1 MYKKVELKDGFVG
14 MEREVAENWK
24 KKDIIKK
31 NFPSFLNIKKLGVQS
46 ISTHMCCINGQ
57 NFEIGKTEILEFNE
71 VNITSIY
78 FKQDEPATT
87 LVDCILG

>member
-1 MYKKVELKDGFVG
+1 MINDKFVQIHGPFKQNEELIG
-14 MEREVAENWK
+14 
-24 KKDIIKK
+24 IIKK
-31 NFPSFLNIKKLGVQS
+31 DFPSFLNIKKLGVQS
-46 ISTHMCCINGQ
+46 ISTHICCINGQ

>member
-1 MYKKVELKDGFVG
+1 MINDKFVQVHGPFKQNEELV
-14 MEREVAENWK
+14 
-24 KKDIIKK
+24 DIIKK
-31 NFPSFLNIKKLGVQS
+31 DFPSFLNIKKLGVQS
-46 ISTHMCCINGQ
+46 ISTHICCINGQ

>member
-1 MYKKVELKDGFVG
+1 MINDKFVQIQGPFKQNEELI
-14 MEREVAENWK
+14 N
-24 KKDIIKK
+24 IIKK
-31 NFPSFLNIKKLGVQS
+31 DFPSFLNIKKLGIQS
-46 ISTHMCCINGQ
+46 ISTHICCINGQ

-71 VNITSIY
+71 VSITSIY

>member
-1 MYKKVELKDGFVG
+1 MINDKFIQVHGPFKKNKELV
-14 MEREVAENWK
+14 
-24 KKDIIKK
+24 DIIKK
-31 NFPSFLNIKKLGVQS
+31 NYPSFLNIKKLGIQS
-46 ISTHMCCINGQ
+46 ISTHICCINGQ

-71 VNITSIY
+71 VSITSIY

>member
-1 MYKKVELKDGFVG
+1 MTNDKFVQIHGPFKQGEELV
-14 MEREVAENWK
+14 
-24 KKDIIKK
+24 DIIKK
-31 NFPSFLNIKKLGVQS
+31 DFPSFLNIKKLGIQS
-46 ISTHMCCINGQ
+46 ISTHICCIDGQ

-71 VNITSIY
+71 VNVTSIY

>member
-1 MYKKVELKDGFVG
+1 MINDKFIQIHGPFQQNEELV
-14 MEREVAENWK
+14 
-24 KKDIIKK
+24 DIIKK
-31 NFPSFLNIKKLGVQS
+31 DFPSFLNIKKLGIQS
-46 ISTHMCCINGQ
+46 ISNHICCINGQ
-57 NFEIGKTEILEFNE
+57 NFEIGKTEILEFSE

>member
-1 MYKKVELKDGFVG
+1 MTNNKFVQIHGPFKQGEELV
-14 MEREVAENWK
+14 
-24 KKDIIKK
+24 DIIKK
-31 NFPSFLNIKKLGVQS
+31 DFPSFLNIKKLGIQS
-46 ISTHMCCINGQ
+46 ISTHICCIDGQ

-71 VNITSIY
+71 VNVTSIY